1 MNIVDIIIILM
12 IILGAVVGFKA
23 GVIKKTTSFLGT
35 FLVVVIA
42 FSLKNPLSV
51 LMYEN
56 LPFFKFGGLIK
67 GIDVINILVYELLA
81 FIIVAAALTF
91 VLKVLLMITGIIEKL
106 LKMTIFLSI
115 PSKIL
120 GIFVGALEYFVYVFL
135 ILVFL
140 NLPAFNIKVVKES
153 EYANKILNNT
163 PVLSSLVGTTVDTY
177 TEVYNIMHDNKNM
190 SDVEINE
197 KVLDMFLDKGVITV
211 DSAEKLIDMNK
222 IYIKDTTIL
231 DKYK

>member
-12 IILGAVVGFKA
+12 VVLGAIVGFKE
-23 GVIKKTTSFLGT
+23 GFIKKTTSFLGT
-35 FLVVVIA
+35 FLVVIIA

-51 LMYEN
+51 VMYEN

-67 GIDVINILVYELLA
+67 GIDIINILVYELLA
-81 FIIVAAALTF
+81 FIVVAAALTF
-91 VLKVLLMITGIIEKL
+91 VLKVLLMITGLIEKL

-135 ILVFL
+135 VLVFL
-140 NLPAFNIKVVKES
+140 NLPAFNIDIVKES
-153 EYANKILNNT
+153 SYANKILDNT

-177 TEVYNIMHDNKNM
+177 TEVYNILHDNKTM
-190 SDVEINE
+190 SEVEINE
-197 KVLDMFLDKGVITV
+197 KVLVLLLDNEVITV
-211 DSAEKLIDMNK
+211 DSADKLIKMNK
-222 IYIKDTTIL
+222 IYIENTSIL
-231 DKYK
+231 DNYR